1 MKKRHLFSQIYLLI
15 ICLLLS
21 GCGDHWQPHTR
32 REVLA
37 YVKDQFPGESISVA
51 KDYTNPLLDNGKPS
65 SDRIWECWFTDMPDV
80 VFHVGSRRMTG
91 HPAPI
96 IDYSLYHD
104 RDRVFREYYIKEYQ
118 TMGNSLSLWDID
130 TSGDL
135 EFHFSS
141 MADVALAA
149 EQLRSFY
156 SWYEAQPHAGP
167 PHYAVLE
174 LDGLPLPSGDPIT
187 NRTRLNT
194 SAVLAS
200 DFHVSFC
207 RNAAEMEEL
216 CAEMIKSYYTFYRLP
231 CADFSEE
238 DLDAFAQE
246 NWDPAWAEGGGRST
260 VPHLS
265 RDGKSVPVS
274 LFSGIGAVPYA
285 GSGLEFSYI
294 SYGGLFELLN
304 RLGLEPVGEL
314 EHFTV
319 TGVDGV
325 VYEFSY
331 SFHKTEQGETWWYYI
346 QNGIAE
352 PAQYSS
358 FMYGNGYP
366 ILRIGGAAFQAV
378 TGLTFYE

>member
-1 MKKRHLFSQIYLLI
+1 MKKRQLFTQIYLLV
-15 ICLLLS
+15 ICLLLT
-21 GCGDHWQPHTR
+21 GCDDHWQPHTR
-32 REVLA
+32 REALA
-37 YVKDQFPGESISVA
+37 YVKDQFPGESIAVA
-51 KDYTNPLLDNGKPS
+51 KDYSNPLLDNGKPS

-141 MADVALAA
+141 MADVAQAA

-174 LDGLPLPSGDPIT
+174 LDGLPLPSRDPVT
-187 NRTRLNT
+187 KRTHLNT

-207 RNAAEMEEL
+207 RNATEMEEL
-216 CAEMIKSYYTFYRLP
+216 CAGMIKSYYTFYRLP
-231 CADFSEE
+231 CSSFSEE
-238 DLDAFAQE
+238 ELDAFAQE
-246 NWDPAWAEGGGRST
+246 NWDPAWTEGENRST

-274 LFSGIGAVPYA
+274 LFSGIGAAPYA

-294 SYGGLFELLN
+294 SYGGLFVLLN
-304 RLGLEPVGEL
+304 RLGLEPVGEP
-314 EHFTV
+314 EHFTI
-319 TGVDGV
+319 TSVDGV
-325 VYEFSY
+325 EYEFSY
-331 SFHKTEQGETWWYYI
+331 SFHKTEQGETWWYYT

-352 PAQYSS
+352 PAKYSS

-366 ILRIGGAAFQAV
+366 ILRIGGTVFQAV

>member
-1 MKKRHLFSQIYLLI
+1 MKRQHLLLSI
-15 ICLLLS
+15 CLLSACLLLS
-21 GCGDHWQPHTR
+21 SCGDHWQPHTR

-37 YVKDQFPGESISVA
+37 YVKAQFPGEDVTVA
-51 KDYTNPLLDNGKPS
+51 KKFTSPLLDNGNTSP
-65 SDRIWECWFTDMPDV
+65 DRIWVGWFTDMPDV

-91 HPAPI
+91 HPAPM

-104 RDRVFREYYIKEYQ
+104 RDRVFREHYMEQYQ
-118 TMGNSLSLWDID
+118 TMGDGLSLWAV
-130 TSGDL
+130 SANGDL

-141 MADVALAA
+141 MTDVAQAT

-156 SWYEAQPHAGP
+156 SWYEAEPHAGP

-174 LDGLPLPSGDPIT
+174 LDGLPLPSSDPVT
-187 NRTRLNT
+187 NRTCLNT
-194 SAVLAS
+194 STVLAS

-207 RNAAEMEEL
+207 RDATEMEEL
-216 CAEMIKSYYTFYRLP
+216 CAEMVKSYYTFYRLL
-231 CADFSEE
+231 CSDFSEE
-238 DLDAFAQE
+238 DLDAYAQE
-246 NWDPAWAEGGGRST
+246 NWNPAWTEGEDRST

-265 RDGKSVPVS
+265 RDGKALPVS

-285 GSGLEFSYI
+285 GSGLEFSYV

-314 EHFTV
+314 EHFTI
-319 TGVDGV
+319 TGVDGI

-331 SFHKTEQGETWWYYI
+331 SFHKTEQGETWWYYTH
-346 QNGIAE
+346 NGIEE
-352 PAQYSS
+352 PAKYSS

>member
-1 MKKRHLFSQIYLLI
+1 MKRQHLLLSI
-15 ICLLLS
+15 CLLSACLLLS
-21 GCGDHWQPHTR
+21 SCGDHWQPHTR

-37 YVKDQFPGESISVA
+37 YVKAQFPGEDVTVA
-51 KDYTNPLLDNGKPS
+51 KKFTSPLLDNGNTSP
-65 SDRIWECWFTDMPDV
+65 DRIWECWFTDMPDV

-91 HPAPI
+91 HPAPM

-104 RDRVFREYYIKEYQ
+104 RDRVFREHYMEQYQ
-118 TMGNSLSLWDID
+118 TMGDGLSLWAV
-130 TSGDL
+130 SANGDL

-141 MADVALAA
+141 MTDVAQAT

-174 LDGLPLPSGDPIT
+174 LDGLPLPSSDPVT
-187 NRTRLNT
+187 NRTCLNT
-194 SAVLAS
+194 STVLAS

-207 RNAAEMEEL
+207 RDATEMEEL
-216 CAEMIKSYYTFYRLP
+216 CAEMVKSYYTFYRLL
-231 CADFSEE
+231 CSDFSEE
-238 DLDAFAQE
+238 DLDAYAQE
-246 NWDPAWAEGGGRST
+246 NWNPAWTEGEDRST

-265 RDGKSVPVS
+265 RDGKALPVS

-285 GSGLEFSYI
+285 GSGLEFSYV

-314 EHFTV
+314 EHFTI
-319 TGVDGV
+319 TGVDGI

-331 SFHKTEQGETWWYYI
+331 SFHKTEQGETWWYYTH
-346 QNGIAE
+346 NGIEE
-352 PAQYSS
+352 PAKYSS

>member
-1 MKKRHLFSQIYLLI
+1 MKRQHLLLSI
-15 ICLLLS
+15 CLLSACLLLS
-21 GCGDHWQPHTR
+21 SCGDHWQPHTR

-37 YVKDQFPGESISVA
+37 YVKAQFPGEDVTVA
-51 KDYTNPLLDNGKPS
+51 KKFTNPVLDNGKTS

-91 HPAPI
+91 HPAPM

-104 RDRVFREYYIKEYQ
+104 RDRVFREHYMEQYQ
-118 TMGNSLSLWDID
+118 TMGDGLSLWAV
-130 TSGDL
+130 SANGDL

-141 MADVALAA
+141 MTDVAQAA

-156 SWYEAQPHAGP
+156 NWYEAQPHAGP

-174 LDGLPLPSGDPIT
+174 LDGLPLPSSDPVT

-207 RNAAEMEEL
+207 RDASEMEEL
-216 CAEMIKSYYTFYRLP
+216 CAEMVKSYYTFYRLL
-231 CADFSEE
+231 CSDFSEE
-238 DLDAFAQE
+238 DLDAFARE
-246 NWDPAWAEGGGRST
+246 NWNPAWTEGKDRST

-265 RDGKSVPVS
+265 RDGKALPVS
-274 LFSGIGAVPYA
+274 LFSGIGSVPYA
-285 GSGLEFSYI
+285 GSGLEFSYV

-304 RLGLEPVGEL
+304 RLGLEPAGEL
-314 EHFTV
+314 EHFTI
-319 TGVDGV
+319 TGVDGI

-331 SFHKTEQGETWWYYI
+331 SFHKTEQGETWWYYTH
-346 QNGIAE
+346 NGIEE
-352 PAQYSS
+352 PAKYSS

>member
-1 MKKRHLFSQIYLLI
+1 MKRQHLLLSI
-15 ICLLLS
+15 CLLTACLLLS
-21 GCGDHWQPHTR
+21 SCGDHWQPHTR

-37 YVKDQFPGESISVA
+37 YVKAQFPGEDVTVA
-51 KDYTNPLLDNGKPS
+51 KKFTNPVLDNGKTS

-91 HPAPI
+91 HPAPM

-104 RDRVFREYYIKEYQ
+104 RDRVFREHYMEQYQ
-118 TMGNSLSLWDID
+118 TMGDGLSLWAV
-130 TSGDL
+130 SANGDL

-141 MADVALAA
+141 MTDVAQAA

-156 SWYEAQPHAGP
+156 NWYEAQPHAGP

-174 LDGLPLPSGDPIT
+174 LDGLPLPSSDPVT

-207 RNAAEMEEL
+207 RDASEMEEL
-216 CAEMIKSYYTFYRLP
+216 CAEMVKSYYSFYRLL
-231 CADFSEE
+231 CSDFSEE
-238 DLDAFAQE
+238 DLDAFARE
-246 NWDPAWAEGGGRST
+246 NWNPAWTEGKDRST

-265 RDGKSVPVS
+265 RDGKALPVS
-274 LFSGIGAVPYA
+274 LFSGIGSVPYA
-285 GSGLEFSYI
+285 GSGLEFSYV

-304 RLGLEPVGEL
+304 RLGLEPAGEL
-314 EHFTV
+314 EHFTI
-319 TGVDGV
+319 TGVDGI

-331 SFHKTEQGETWWYYI
+331 SFHKTEQGETWWYYTH
-346 QNGIAE
+346 NGIEE
-352 PAQYSS
+352 PAKYSS

>member
-1 MKKRHLFSQIYLLI
+1 MKRQHLYFLICLLAV
-15 ICLLLS
+15 CLLLS
-21 GCGDHWQPHTR
+21 SCGDHWQSHTR

-37 YVKDQFPGESISVA
+37 YVNTQFPGEDVTVA
-51 KDYTNPLLDNGKPS
+51 KKFTNPMLDNGKTS

-80 VFHVGSRRMTG
+80 VFRVGSRRMTG
-91 HPAPI
+91 HPAPM

-104 RDRVFREYYIKEYQ
+104 RDRVFREHYMEQYQ
-118 TMGNSLSLWDID
+118 TMGDGLSLWAV
-130 TSGDL
+130 SANGNL

-141 MADVALAA
+141 MTDVAQAA

-156 SWYEAQPHAGP
+156 NWYEVQPHAGP
-167 PHYAVLE
+167 PNYAVLE
-174 LDGLPLPSGDPIT
+174 LDGLPLPSSDPVTDRT
-187 NRTRLNT
+187 NLNT

-207 RNAAEMEEL
+207 RDAAEMEEL
-216 CAEMIKSYYTFYRLP
+216 CAGMIKSYYTFYRLP
-231 CADFSEE
+231 CSDFSEE
-238 DLDAFAQE
+238 VLDAFAQE
-246 NWDPAWAEGGGRST
+246 NWDPAWTEGEGRST

-265 RDGKSVPVS
+265 QDGKSVPVS

-285 GSGLEFSYI
+285 GSGLEFSCV

-304 RLGLEPVGEL
+304 RLGLEPEGEL
-314 EHFTV
+314 EHFTI

-325 VYEFSY
+325 IYEFSY
-331 SFHKTEQGETWWYYI
+331 SFHKTEQGETWWYYTKD
-346 QNGIAE
+346 GIAE
-352 PAQYSS
+352 PAQYSP

>member
-1 MKKRHLFSQIYLLI
+1 MKRQHLLLSI
-15 ICLLLS
+15 CLLTACLLLS
-21 GCGDHWQPHTR
+21 SCGDHWQPHTR

-37 YVKDQFPGESISVA
+37 YVKAQFPGEDVTVA
-51 KDYTNPLLDNGKPS
+51 KKFTNPVLDNGKTS

-91 HPAPI
+91 HPAPM

-104 RDRVFREYYIKEYQ
+104 RDRVFREHYMEQYQ
-118 TMGNSLSLWDID
+118 TMGDGLSLWAV
-130 TSGDL
+130 SANGDL

-141 MADVALAA
+141 MTDVAQAA

-156 SWYEAQPHAGP
+156 NWYEAQPHAGP

-174 LDGLPLPSGDPIT
+174 LDGLPLPSSDPVT

-207 RNAAEMEEL
+207 RDASEMEEL
-216 CAEMIKSYYTFYRLP
+216 CAEMVKSYYTFYRLL
-231 CADFSEE
+231 CSDFSEE
-238 DLDAFAQE
+238 DLDAFARE
-246 NWDPAWAEGGGRST
+246 NWNPAWTEGKDRST

-265 RDGKSVPVS
+265 RDGKALPVS
-274 LFSGIGAVPYA
+274 LFSGIGSVPYA
-285 GSGLEFSYI
+285 GSGLEFSYV

-304 RLGLEPVGEL
+304 RLGLEPAGEL
-314 EHFTV
+314 EHFTI
-319 TGVDGV
+319 TGVDGI

-331 SFHKTEQGETWWYYI
+331 SFHKTEQGETWWYYTH
-346 QNGIAE
+346 NGIEE
-352 PAQYSS
+352 PAKYSS

>member
-1 MKKRHLFSQIYLLI
+1 MKRQHLLLSI
-15 ICLLLS
+15 CLLTACLLLS
-21 GCGDHWQPHTR
+21 SCGDHWQPHTR

-37 YVKDQFPGESISVA
+37 YVKAQFPGEDVTVA
-51 KDYTNPLLDNGKPS
+51 KKFTNPVLDNGKTS

-91 HPAPI
+91 HPAPM

-104 RDRVFREYYIKEYQ
+104 RDRVFREHYMEQYQ
-118 TMGNSLSLWDID
+118 TMGDGLSLWAV
-130 TSGDL
+130 SANGDL

-141 MADVALAA
+141 MTDVAQAA

-156 SWYEAQPHAGP
+156 NWYEAQPHAGP

-174 LDGLPLPSGDPIT
+174 LDGLPLPSSDPVT

-207 RNAAEMEEL
+207 RDASEMEEL
-216 CAEMIKSYYTFYRLP
+216 CAEMVKSYYTFYRLL
-231 CADFSEE
+231 CSDFSEE
-238 DLDAFAQE
+238 ELDTFAQE
-246 NWDPAWAEGGGRST
+246 NWAPAWTEGKDRST

-265 RDGKSVPVS
+265 RDGKALPVS
-274 LFSGIGAVPYA
+274 LFSDIGAVPYA
-285 GSGLEFSYI
+285 GSGLEFSYV

-304 RLGLEPVGEL
+304 RLGLEPAGEL
-314 EHFTV
+314 EHFTI
-319 TGVDGV
+319 TGVDGI

-331 SFHKTEQGETWWYYI
+331 SFHKTEQGETWWYYTH
-346 QNGIAE
+346 NGIEE
-352 PAQYSS
+352 PAKYSS

>member
-1 MKKRHLFSQIYLLI
+1 MKRQHLLLSI
-15 ICLLLS
+15 CLLSACLLLS
-21 GCGDHWQPHTR
+21 SCGDHWQPHTR

-37 YVKDQFPGESISVA
+37 YVKAQFPGEDVTVA
-51 KDYTNPLLDNGKPS
+51 KKFTSPLLDNGNTSP
-65 SDRIWECWFTDMPDV
+65 DRIWECWFTDMPDV

-91 HPAPI
+91 HPAPM

-104 RDRVFREYYIKEYQ
+104 RDRVFREHYMEQYQ
-118 TMGNSLSLWDID
+118 TMGDGLSLWAV
-130 TSGDL
+130 SANGDL

-141 MADVALAA
+141 MTDVAQAA

-156 SWYEAQPHAGP
+156 NWYEAQPHAGP

-174 LDGLPLPSGDPIT
+174 LDGLPLPSSDPVT

-207 RNAAEMEEL
+207 RDAEEMEEL
-216 CAEMIKSYYTFYRLP
+216 CAEMVKSYYTFYRLL
-231 CADFSEE
+231 CSDFSEE
-238 DLDAFAQE
+238 ELDTFAQE
-246 NWDPAWAEGGGRST
+246 NWAPAWTEGKDRST

-265 RDGKSVPVS
+265 RDGKALPVS
-274 LFSGIGAVPYA
+274 LFSDIGAVPYA
-285 GSGLEFSYI
+285 GSGLEFSYV

-304 RLGLEPVGEL
+304 RLGLEPAGEL
-314 EHFTV
+314 EHFTI
-319 TGVDGV
+319 TGVDGI

-331 SFHKTEQGETWWYYI
+331 SFHKTEQGETWWYYTH
-346 QNGIAE
+346 NGIEE
-352 PAQYSS
+352 PAKYSS

>member
-1 MKKRHLFSQIYLLI
+1 MKRQHLLLSI
-15 ICLLLS
+15 CLLSACLLLS
-21 GCGDHWQPHTR
+21 SCGDHWQPHTR

-37 YVKDQFPGESISVA
+37 YVKAQFPGEDVTVA
-51 KDYTNPLLDNGKPS
+51 KKFTSPLLDNGNTSP
-65 SDRIWECWFTDMPDV
+65 DRIWECWFTDMPDV

-91 HPAPI
+91 HPAPM

-104 RDRVFREYYIKEYQ
+104 RDRVFREHYMEQYQ
-118 TMGNSLSLWDID
+118 TMEDGLSLWAV
-130 TSGDL
+130 SANGDL

-141 MADVALAA
+141 MTDVAQAA

-156 SWYEAQPHAGP
+156 NWYEAQPHAGP

-174 LDGLPLPSGDPIT
+174 LDGLPLPSSDPVT

-200 DFHVSFC
+200 NFHVSFC
-207 RNAAEMEEL
+207 RDASEMEEL
-216 CAEMIKSYYTFYRLP
+216 CAEMVKSYYTFYRLL
-231 CADFSEE
+231 CSDFSEE
-238 DLDAFAQE
+238 ELDTFAQE
-246 NWDPAWAEGGGRST
+246 NWAPAWTEGKDRST

-265 RDGKSVPVS
+265 RDGKALPVS
-274 LFSGIGAVPYA
+274 LFSDIGAVPYA
-285 GSGLEFSYI
+285 GSGLEFSYV

-304 RLGLEPVGEL
+304 RLGLEPAGEL
-314 EHFTV
+314 EHFTI
-319 TGVDGV
+319 TGVDGI

-331 SFHKTEQGETWWYYI
+331 SFHKTEQGETWWYYTH
-346 QNGIAE
+346 NGIEE
-352 PAQYSS
+352 PAKYSS

>member
-1 MKKRHLFSQIYLLI
+1 MKRQHLLLSI
-15 ICLLLS
+15 CLLSACLLLS
-21 GCGDHWQPHTR
+21 SCGDHWQPHTR

-37 YVKDQFPGESISVA
+37 YVKAQFPGEDVTVA
-51 KDYTNPLLDNGKPS
+51 KKFTSPLLDNGNTSP
-65 SDRIWECWFTDMPDV
+65 DRIWECWFTDMPDV

-91 HPAPI
+91 HPAPM

-104 RDRVFREYYIKEYQ
+104 RDRVFREHYMEQYQ
-118 TMGNSLSLWDID
+118 TMEDGLSLWAV
-130 TSGDL
+130 SANGDL

-141 MADVALAA
+141 MTDVAQAA

-156 SWYEAQPHAGP
+156 NWYEAQPHAGP

-174 LDGLPLPSGDPIT
+174 LDGLPLPSSDPVT

-207 RNAAEMEEL
+207 RDAEEMEEL
-216 CAEMIKSYYTFYRLP
+216 CAEMVKSYYTFYRLL
-231 CADFSEE
+231 CSDFSEE
-238 DLDAFAQE
+238 ELDTFAQE
-246 NWDPAWAEGGGRST
+246 NWAPAWTEGKDRST

-265 RDGKSVPVS
+265 RDGKALPVS
-274 LFSGIGAVPYA
+274 LFSDIGAVPYA
-285 GSGLEFSYI
+285 GSGLEFSYV

-304 RLGLEPVGEL
+304 RLGLEPAGEL
-314 EHFTV
+314 EHFTI
-319 TGVDGV
+319 TGVDGI

-331 SFHKTEQGETWWYYI
+331 SFHKTEQGETWWYYTH
-346 QNGIAE
+346 NGIEE
-352 PAQYSS
+352 PAKYSS